1 MTHDVFISFSF
12 QDQEQAEEIVN
23 ILSSKYGISSWICT
37 RDIDGGRRY
46 KSLIPEAIDAA
57 KVVVFIQSENS
68 LSSKE
73 IPKEIGMA
81 FDGDKT
87 IIPFKIDKAQPQG
100 DLRYDLY
107 GVEYIDAT
115 IPSFEERVSDLAK
128 SIIKVLGNERKIE
141 NTSESAYKLESS
153 KVTCSEIFYGRT
165 DILNDIHAAFESR
178 NVVFLRG
185 MGGIGKSEIAKQYA
199 RKYSTDYDTVVFAR
213 YESDLVTLIA
223 DDGVFSVTGLSRKMQ
238 EDGNLQNDS
247 DYASVKLDVIKSIS
261 DEHTLIIIDN
271 FDVTSDPW
279 LATFT
284 DNIKHHVLV
293 TSRCEPERGKYHVIP
308 VAELDDDTLRDMVV
322 DFANPNTNMIDRDDP
337 AFSELFDLTNRH
349 TLTLEL
355 IAKYMDEKCIDDV
368 GDMVEIIKEQNLSA
382 LADAD
387 EDRYASI
394 RNLFRIT
401 ALNEQEKTFLRC
413 LALMPPS
420 GVDQKS
426 FRKWCGGVYTARARL
441 AGLSLIKLD
450 NSTKSLS
457 LHPIIRQIVLADLK
471 PNYQNCKE
479 FLDEFT
485 DGIGEGYSWNWSL
498 EEKQAALNCADEIIS
513 CGIVLNNE
521 TFELFYAIS
530 ILKNFVQE
538 YAQVIPLH
546 QRLYDFACSQYGI
559 GSWRAG
565 LVAFRAGWFCRKIMH
580 LDEATLWIEQR
591 AYPILKNNAKE
602 AYAEYPHCC
611 TNLATLYIKKY
622 ELDGNRENL
631 TIANKYILEADVVT
645 CSNYRSACDSNDRE
659 TAIVMHKRI
668 AGVRMEQADLSIKCG
683 EFDKARLFLEEAKEI
698 ITSYPNNTA
707 NLAYLIRVTAAYY
720 YYKGDYS
727 QAISE
732 LNSANELL
740 ERVFVAQ
747 NDYSLSV
754 YIMLAE
760 CYENMQDGNNAVQA
774 WQKAYEIADN
784 SLVPDHPT
792 MKKIICH
799 LNEM

>member
-1 MTHDVFISFSF
+1 
-12 QDQEQAEEIVN
+12 
-23 ILSSKYGISSWICT
+23 
-37 RDIDGGRRY
+37 
-46 KSLIPEAIDAA
+46 
-57 KVVVFIQSENS
+57 
-68 LSSKE
+68 
-73 IPKEIGMA
+73 
-81 FDGDKT
+81 
-87 IIPFKIDKAQPQG
+87 
-100 DLRYDLY
+100 
-107 GVEYIDAT
+107 
-115 IPSFEERVSDLAK
+115 
-128 SIIKVLGNERKIE
+128 
-141 NTSESAYKLESS
+141 
-153 KVTCSEIFYGRT
+153 
-165 DILNDIHAAFESR
+165 
-178 NVVFLRG
+178 
-185 MGGIGKSEIAKQYA
+185 
-199 RKYSTDYDTVVFAR
+199 VFAR
-213 YESDLVTLIA
+213 YESDLATLIA
-223 DDGVFSVTGLSRKMQ
+223 DDGVFFVTGLSRKQQ
-238 EDGNLQNDS
+238 ENGNLQSDS
-247 DYASVKLDVIKSIS
+247 EYAPIKLDVIKSIS

-271 FDVTSDPW
+271 FDVTSDP
-279 LATFT
+279 LLIPFT
-284 DNIKHHVLV
+284 ENIKHHVLV

-308 VAELDDDTLRDMVV
+308 VAELDDETLRDMVV

-368 GDMVEIIKEQNLSA
+368 GEMVEIIKEQNLSA

-420 GVDQKS
+420 GVGQKS

-559 GSWRAG
+559 GSCRAG

-580 LDEATLWIEQR
+580 LDEATIWIEQR

-611 TNLATLYIKKY
+611 TNLTTLYIKKY

-645 CSNYRSACDSNDRE
+645 CSNYRSACDTNDTE

-707 NLAYLIRVTAAYY
+707 NLAYLIRATAAYY
-720 YYKGDYS
+720 YSKGEYS
-727 QAISE
+727 QAITE
-732 LNSANELL
+732 LKSANELL
-740 ERVFVAQ
+740 EKVFAAQ
-747 NDYSLSV
+747 NDYSLNV

-760 CYENMQDGNNAVQA
+760 CYENMKDDENALQA

-792 MKKIICH
+792 MKKIISH
-799 LNEM
+799 LKRI

>member
-57 KVVVFIQSENS
+57 QVVVFIQSENS

-73 IPKEIGMA
+73 TPKEIGMA

-128 SIIKVLGNERKIE
+128 SIIKVLGKDRKIE
-141 NTSESAYKLESS
+141 CASECAYKLQSN
-153 KVTCSEIFYGRT
+153 KMTCSEIFYGRT
-165 DILNDIHAAFESR
+165 DILNDIHTAFESR

-199 RKYSTDYDTVVFAR
+199 RKYRSDYDTVVFAR
-213 YESDLVTLIA
+213 YESDLATLIS
-223 DDGVFSVTGLSRKMQ
+223 DDGVFSVTGLSRKQQ
-238 EDGNLQNDS
+238 EDGNLQSDS
-247 DYASVKLDVIKSIS
+247 EYAPIKLDVIKSIS

-271 FDVTSDPW
+271 FDVTSDPL
-279 LATFT
+279 LAAFT
-284 DNIKHHVLV
+284 ENIKHRVLV

-308 VAELDDDTLRDMVV
+308 VAELDDETLRDMVV

-368 GDMVEIIKEQNLSA
+368 GEMVEIIKEQNLSA
-382 LADAD
+382 LADAE

-401 ALNEQEKTFLRC
+401 DLNEQEKTFLRC

-420 GVDQKS
+420 GVGQKS
-426 FRKWCGGVYTARARL
+426 FRKWCGEVYTSRARL

-450 NSTKSLS
+450 NSTKRMA

-485 DGIGEGYSWNWSL
+485 NGVGEGKSWNWSIN
-498 EEKQAALNCADEIIS
+498 EKKAAISCGDEIIS
-513 CGIVLNNE
+513 VGLNLTDE
-521 TFELFYAIS
+521 TFNLFYAIS
-530 ILKNFVQE
+530 IMKNFVQE
-538 YAQVIPLH
+538 YNQVMPLH
-546 QRLYDFACSQYGI
+546 QMLYRFSCVKYGET
-559 GSWRAG
+559 SLRAG
-565 LVAFRAGWFCRKIMH
+565 LVAFRAGWFCKKF
-580 LDEATLWIEQR
+580 LLLKEAALWLEER
-591 AYPILKNNAKE
+591 AYPVLKLNAAVAIK
-602 AYAEYPHCC
+602 EYPHCC
-611 TNLATLYIKKY
+611 TNLATLYIKAY
-622 ELDGNRENL
+622 ELTGDAEDLLQADR
-631 TIANKYILEADVVT
+631 YIKEADEVT
-645 CSNYRSACDSNDRE
+645 NANYKAMCLASDISGA
-659 TAIVMHKRI
+659 TIMHKRI
-668 AGVRMEQADLSIKCG
+668 AGVRMEQAELSMKRG
-683 EFDKARLFLEEAKEI
+683 DYKAAQTALEEANEI
-698 ITSYPNNTA
+698 ITSYSENSA
-707 NLAYLIRVTAAYY
+707 DFAYLTSKFATMYY
-720 YYKGDYS
+720 FRGDYAE
-727 QAISE
+727 AITA
-732 LNSANELL
+732 LNKTNELY
-740 ERVFVAQ
+740 EQVFSGEQ
-747 NDYSLSV
+747 DYSLNV

-760 CYENMQDGNNAVQA
+760 CYKNMQDGEKALQA

-784 SLVPDHPT
+784 YLVPDHPT
-792 MKKIICH
+792 MKKIISH
-799 LNEM
+799 LKRI